1 MIKKLFI
8 FSKESIDDL
17 IRQVLKYI
25 YNVDINNMPLTSGND
40 FEQKRKLKKKMLY
53 SASGTPVPAS
63 APSASSGAASVQQS
77 PLFPV
82 RSAALQQPAHQAH
95 AASRDLDRYK
105 PRSKTEIYSSG
116 ANVSLPGP
124 SAQPTRAANTSAN
137 PASSLIGGGQPALP
151 SNPSSSSS
159 LATLIKSSMNLSQ
172 NNVASQAGI
181 TTQQQMT
188 NSSSSMSNGGAVQQP
203 VLTRHRKFENVLL
216 V

>member
-63 APSASSGAASVQQS
+63 APSASSGATSVQQS

-116 ANVSLPGP
+116 TNVSLPGP

-137 PASSLIGGGQPALP
+137 PASSLIGGQPALP

-188 NSSSSMSNGGAVQQP
+188 NSSSNMSNGGAVQQP
-203 VLTRHRKFENVLL
+203 VLTRHRKFENLLL